1 MKKVLSFL
9 LILLLSF
16 SLTGCALVEY
26 FQNKQYEVHLGDG
39 KNTVKW
45 HLVSSD
51 NAYRAVESAHFEF
64 DKKTFKY
71 YENGVLKKEGDYSAT
86 YFGLENSNTPLHLNL
101 NFGKNENGLSIF
113 DYIDC
118 YTEDDK
124 NALGQFTVV
133 SEGYHIEPLRSGGVP
148 VRDYHLSDMPYAFG
162 TYVREGAE
170 QYTYQNGKVNY
181 LGSAKLDGTFRD
193 ANGNVLYLVNN
204 SYSANYQSTDY
215 SKYTVYMRYENNT
228 ENTVVEGTIK
238 LSCSDGSSAGK
249 CDVALIHVMH
259 GENEPAAEAGTY
271 AEPDYQLIGFSFG
284 DDGSI
289 TFSSGDYFYGNC
301 ECNFDPA
308 HFIGGTYYKN

>member
-26 FQNKQYEVHLGDG
+26 FQNKQYEVYLGDG

-64 DKKTFKY
+64 DEKTFKY

-101 NFGKNENGLSIF
+101 NFGKNENGFSIF

-181 LGSAKLDGTFRD
+181 LGSAKLDGCTNIITLFGSYKEYPMTKVHGD
-193 ANGNVLYLVNN
+193 ARVYGNARIFGNAEICGHAKVYDDARVYTNAFIAGSVNVFGR
-204 SYSANYQSTDY
+204 A
-215 SKYTVYMRYENNT
+215 TVYDRIADNSDVYEFVRPHGYRICRNN
-228 ENTVVEGTIK
+228 
-238 LSCSDGSSAGK
+238 
-249 CDVALIHVMH
+249 
-259 GENEPAAEAGTY
+259 
-271 AEPDYQLIGFSFG
+271 
-284 DDGSI
+284 
-289 TFSSGDYFYGNC
+289 
-301 ECNFDPA
+301 
-308 HFIGGTYYKN
+308 